1 MRDPYTLPPTQN
13 DPHNLRR
20 LRRPT
25 GPHRAAMREM
35 SAVEDDDLSD
45 DPLRRWKRWSSC
57 GVCKARF
64 KDDVYHALAWGC
76 WKTYTSRPERDE
88 LRLLPDGEKARDIGI
103 PWT

>member
-1 MRDPYTLPPTQN
+1 
-13 DPHNLRR
+13 
-20 LRRPT
+20 
-25 GPHRAAMREM
+25 MREM

-103 PWT
+103 PWTWASFLVRAIAKIMFWTRRDFVRMRE